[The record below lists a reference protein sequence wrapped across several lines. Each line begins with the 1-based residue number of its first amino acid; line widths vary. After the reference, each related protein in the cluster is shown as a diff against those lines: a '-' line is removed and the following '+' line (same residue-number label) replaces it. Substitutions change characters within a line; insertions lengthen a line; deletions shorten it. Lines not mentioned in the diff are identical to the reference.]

1 MQVKAQPPK
10 TNPQPSKEVGTFLS
24 PSTSPKTLQEGK
36 TQPTEENK
44 QTQIEKVENEI
55 EELEKKL
62 EVTKT
67 LDLATFN
74 SIVFTKKLS
83 FKLLFIK
90 AKIYVVVRDTNA
102 RSAIVSIRPPRF
114 GGSSMRYLVSQ
125 CNDWCAVVK
134 KKTAK
139 GEILSYQPLNY
150 SNNEELDNDD
160 IFD

>member
-24 PSTSPKTLQEGK
+24 PKTLQEGK
-36 TQPTEENK
+36 TQPEENK

-90 AKIYVVVRDTNA
+90 AKIYVVVRDTNG

-114 GGSSMRYLVSQ
+114 GGSSLRYLVSQ
-125 CNDWCAVVK
+125 CNDWCAVTK

-139 GEILSYQPLNY
+139 GEILSYQSLNY
-150 SNNEELDNDD
+150 SNSEELDNDD